1 MKNLRKFPVFFE
13 YMYKNALI
21 DIWLFKNK
29 SLTEFSEELTII
41 FYKMY
46 FFSIISHNVQ
56 KTTLQELITKYTYI
70 FLNHNRHFDTETR
83 QLRHPTQRKS
93 Q

>member
-29 SLTEFSEELTII
+29 SLTEFSEELTIL

-46 FFSIISHNVQ
+46 FFSVISHNV
-56 KTTLQELITKYTYI
+56 
-70 FLNHNRHFDTETR
+70 
-83 QLRHPTQRKS
+83 
-93 Q
+93 